1 MTKHVLRI
9 PKRYFDASLRVGVRL
24 TSHVIHRHGDIPLNV
39 KPLRGGPRVRRRTE
53 HSPLRLLSVH
63 RSTTRC

>member
-24 TSHVIHRHGDIPLNV
+24 TSHVIPST
-39 KPLRGGPRVRRRTE
+39 RRRSSQCQAPPRWPE
-53 HSPLRLLSVH
+53 G
-63 RSTTRC
+63 